1 MSKPTRRLPNDDEP
15 SGNTQGEGNHASD
28 NAEAA
33 SRDAA
38 EQRRKKLAA
47 IKKAVDAG
55 EYDSEDVLDDAL
67 KSMLRHLDD
76 E

>member
-1 MSKPTRRLPNDDEP
+1 MSKPNRRIPNDDEP
-15 SGNTQGEGNHASD
+15 SGNTQGEDHAANGGKS
-28 NAEAA
+28 AA
-33 SRDAA
+33 SDAA

-55 EYDSEDVLDDAL
+55 EYDSEDVLEDAL
-67 KSMLRHLDD
+67 KNMLRHLDD